1 MNEYF
6 HFPLPLSRHF
16 STFPSLPFW
25 ITTDI
30 AIDLCRKQ
38 KDNEDRPLQYKTTIC
53 NFQADAL
60 RITTFTERCAQLEHH
75 PFPLHYVM

>member
-16 STFPSLPFW
+16 STFPSLPLW

-38 KDNEDRPLQYKTTIC
+38 KDDEDRPLQYKRQSAISKPTHRESQHSQKDVPSSNIILSLCTT
-53 NFQADAL
+53 
-60 RITTFTERCAQLEHH
+60 
-75 PFPLHYVM
+75 